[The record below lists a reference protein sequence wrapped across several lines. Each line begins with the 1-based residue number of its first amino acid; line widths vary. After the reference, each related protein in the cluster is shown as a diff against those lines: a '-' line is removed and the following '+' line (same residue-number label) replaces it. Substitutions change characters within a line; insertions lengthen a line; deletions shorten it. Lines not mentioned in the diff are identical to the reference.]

1 MSFFG
6 NAFFKAAKMKN
17 FLGRFLFLLLF
28 VPSVALSGLEH
39 REYFD
44 KYAPEVNEKLKAELE
59 AQEVCASTCHAALG
73 YWTMSPRENELEASI
88 FIPNGKPFNRARVID
103 IFSEIHS
110 RDNINITVSFYD
122 GSHHDYENRKAK
134 KVAMV
139 KFVTYR

>member
-1 MSFFG
+1 MNIFG
-6 NAFFKAAKMKN
+6 NSFFKATKTKH
-17 FLGRFLFLLLF
+17 FLGRFLCFLLF

-59 AQEVCASTCHAALG
+59 AQGVCASTCHAALG
-73 YWTMSPRENELEASI
+73 YWTMSPRKNELEASL
-88 FIPNGKPFNRARVID
+88 FIPKGKPFNRARVID

-110 RDNINITVSFYD
+110 RDGINITLSFYD